1 MKVPELGDKVPRTG
15 NFFTQWLGQ
24 SVLQAMGWQI
34 HGNFPNIAKFVL
46 IVAPHTSN
54 WDFVVAMAGKLA
66 IRLSGSW
73 LGKHTI
79 FFWPLGVLLR
89 RLGGVPVNR
98 ASTHGLVEQV
108 AELFRARDTLVLGL
122 SPEGTRKRVEKWRTG
137 FYHIAVEAGVP
148 IIPVYL
154 DYGNKILG
162 IGPMIVPTRNLDK
175 DLEEIGKFFS
185 RFEAKHPELFS
196 PPRL

>member
-1 MKVPELGDKVPRTG
+1 MKLPELGAAVPRTG
-15 NFFTQWLGQ
+15 NALTQWIGT

-34 HGNFPNIAKFVL
+34 EGNFPNLAKFVV

-54 WDFVVAMAGKLA
+54 WDFIVAMAGKLA
-66 IRLSGSW
+66 VRLSGSW

-98 ASTHGLVEQV
+98 TSTHGLVEQV
-108 AELFRARDTLVLGL
+108 AELFRARDRLVLGL

-137 FYHIAVEAGVP
+137 FYHIAVEAQVP

-162 IGPMIVPTRNLDK
+162 IGPMFVPTGNLEK
-175 DLEEIGKFFS
+175 DLEEIGNYFA
-185 RFEAKHPELFS
+185 RFEARHPELFS